1 METYKDLAKKL
12 AKLYGGDPED
22 YYVEAK
28 HIYRQKQR
36 AKKGKE
42 IEEPKETKSR
52 IKVRTVEEDEEKPK
66 SRIRVREIR
75 EEEEKPRR
83 KSQRTNGRNRTIR
96 ETRKTK
102 KKESFLKELLKE
114 VGKKS
119 AKKTVRKTSETV
131 RTLKDGT
138 NFLKAPKDKPSD
150 VLGGLSKLV
159 TKQPDKIKVP
169 DGLAKYLKDTFRFK

>member
-12 AKLYGGDPED
+12 ARLYGGEPED

-52 IKVRTVEEDEEKPK
+52 VRVKVEEDEEKPK
-66 SRIRVREIR
+66 SRVRVREER
-75 EEEEKPRR
+75 EEKPKR
-83 KSQRTNGRNRTIR
+83 KSQRTTGRNRTIR
-96 ETRKTK
+96 ETRNTR
-102 KKESFLKELLKE
+102 KKESFLKELLRE

>member
-12 AKLYGGDPED
+12 AKLYGGTPED

-42 IEEPKETKSR
+42 IEEPKETKTR
-52 IKVRTVEEDEEKPK
+52 IKVRVEEDEEKPK
-66 SRIRVREIR
+66 SRVRVREVK
-75 EEEEKPRR
+75 EEEEKPKR
-83 KSQRTNGRNRTIR
+83 KSQRTTGRNKTIR
-96 ETRKTK
+96 ETRNTR
-102 KKESFLKELLKE
+102 KKESFLKELLRE

-131 RTLKDGT
+131 RSLKDGA

-159 TKQPDKIKVP
+159 TKKPDKIKVP
-169 DGLAKYLKDTFRFK
+169 DGLSKYLKDTFRFK